1 MARYFHVSTNQAT
14 YGPTG
19 GYNIFAGVHTTRGF
33 ITECFAE
40 DRTWDLRGVEE
51 MFLELDQEL
60 DLFEEGKWVELVRRF
75 GSGDAEGGKG
85 ELSEERKKK
94 LSGRVD
100 KRRKSAWENVER
112 SINHWDS
119 FFRNY
124 EKYKHVGEV
133 IHRDTSGD
141 LVRKVCAN
149 ALKQRPNSRCFFF
162 SCEVEGNLE
171 SQYQPESWPRT
182 PPKKKI
188 DQPFGQYTFVW
199 WWHN

>member
-1 MARYFHVSTNQAT
+1 MARYFHVSTNQAM
-14 YGPTG
+14 YDPGG
-19 GYNIFAGVHTTRGF
+19 GYNIFAGIDTARGF

-149 ALKQRPNSRCFFF
+149 VFFLF
-162 SCEVEGNLE
+162 LRSEGNLE
-171 SQYQPESWPRT
+171 YQYHPESWPRT
-182 PPKKKI
+182 PPPKKKK
-188 DQPFGQYTFVW
+188 DQPFGQLYACLVLT
-199 WWHN
+199 